1 MSNTTR
7 TDNNKT
13 TSPTEISGS
22 GWWDILKRVKT
33 QLSNDHVQIVAAGIA
48 FYFFLAIFPAIAAFV
63 SIYSLIMDPSSMNQQ
78 LSHLQG
84 SLPSQAFGLIRD
96 VMTSVS
102 QQSQQALGW
111 SIALSILFSLWSANK
126 GTTAIFK
133 GLNIAYHE
141 SDDRSFI
148 KRKAI
153 TLGITLL
160 SIVVGVLSLG
170 VIIAFPSYLSG
181 LNLSGGLELLV
192 GVLRWFL
199 LGFIIMMGL
208 SFLYK
213 IGPDRDNPEFRWVSP
228 GAVSASLLW
237 LLGSLLF
244 TWFVNNFGNF
254 GNTYGGFASV
264 IILMLWFFLTA
275 FIILLGAEINAESE
289 HQVRKDSTVGEDD
302 PIGQRDAHYAD
313 RVASRNKRS
322 AE

>member
-1 MSNTTR
+1 MSNATP
-7 TDNNKT
+7 TDNHE
-13 TSPTEISGS
+13 TSSPSEISGS
-22 GWWDILKRVKT
+22 GWWDIIKRIKE
-33 QLSNDHVQIVAAGIA
+33 QLSNDHAEIVAAGIA

-63 SIYSLIMDPSSMNQQ
+63 SIYSLIIDPALMNQQ
-78 LSHLQG
+78 LSSLQG
-84 SLPSQAFGLIRD
+84 TLPSQAFGLIRD
-96 VMTSVS
+96 VITSVS

-111 SIALSILFSLWSANK
+111 SIVLSILFSLWSANK

-141 SDDRSFI
+141 SDDRSFL

-153 TLGITLL
+153 TLGITFL
-160 SIVVGVLSLG
+160 SIVIGILSLA

-181 LNLSGGLELLV
+181 LNLTGLLEVLA
-192 GVLRWFL
+192 GVLRWVV
-199 LGFIIMMGL
+199 LGFVIMMGL

-228 GAVSASLLW
+228 GAITATLLW

-275 FIILLGAEINAESE
+275 FIILLGAEINAETE
-289 HQVRKDSTVGEDD
+289 HQVRKDSTIGEDE
-302 PIGQRDAHYAD
+302 PLGQRGAHYAD
-313 RVASRNKRS
+313 RVASGDKR
-322 AE
+322 